1 MSGLVV
7 IQFLHICKMM
17 LLEVRDVTSEPD
29 IDKVLT
35 ETVRLKIN
43 AACLGR
49 LSTFLH
55 IVLNMIVDYFVIFIT
70 TPMEPDYKAHLITT
84 IDDIVNILNGPAI
97 CRQGGLTRILLR
109 CHITMG
115 TKVMLLT
122 YIKLILQ
129 VLIEVTSLPEGY
141 MVNFTSYAIMQV
153 MS

>member
-1 MSGLVV
+1 M
-7 IQFLHICKMM
+7 IQFLHVCKMM
-17 LLEVRDVTSEPD
+17 LLEVRDVTSETD
-29 IDKVLT
+29 INKVLT

-49 LSTFLH
+49 LSISLH
-55 IVLNMIVDYFVIFIT
+55 ILLNMIVDNFLIFIT
-70 TPMEPDYKAHLITT
+70 TPMEQHYKAHLIMT
-84 IDDIVNILNGPAI
+84 IDDIVDILNGPAI

-109 CHITMG
+109 CQITMN

-122 YIKLILQ
+122 YIKPILQ
-129 VLIEVTSLPEGY
+129 VLIEVTSLPKGY